1 MPEIFIDF
9 PEPDTAQ
16 PEAVSGQ
23 SVDGASFDTEGFVIP
38 TVVPLDQAQAWLDLY
53 DPASQY
59 SPAAATS
66 REIARTVLGA
76 LKAIVEGQDQ

>member
-23 SVDGASFDTEGFVIP
+23 TVDGSSFDTEGYVIP
-38 TVVPLDQAQAWLDLY
+38 TVIPLDQAQAWLDLY
-53 DPASQY
+53 DPTNQY
-59 SPAAATS
+59 SPDAATS
-66 REIARTVLGA
+66 REIARTVLDA
-76 LKAIVEGQDQ
+76 LKAIVEAQ

>member
-23 SVDGASFDTEGFVIP
+23 SVDGSSFDTEGYVIP
-38 TVVPLDQAQAWLDLY
+38 TVIPLDQAQAWLDLY
-53 DPASQY
+53 DPASSS
-59 SPAAATS
+59 SPAAANS
-66 REIARTVLGA
+66 RVIARAVLDA
-76 LKAIVEGQDQ
+76 LKAIVEAQ